1 MKKHLIGLAL
11 LLSAQ
16 VGFAADLNFINRL
29 IATEMENFAE
39 DIGAIITYRSVN
51 APEAQGLLGFDI
63 GAVLTATKIQND
75 SLWGRVTA
83 DSAPTY
89 IIVPKLQAQKGLPFG
104 IDVGLSLSKAAN
116 TNISLLG
123 AEIRYALLEGST
135 VTPALGIRGTY
146 SRLSGV
152 DQLDADA
159 KGLEISISKGILLFT
174 PYAGIGKIW
183 STVTPKE
190 AAAFLPETEV
200 DFNRIFIGTRIAL
213 TLLNI
218 AIEAEKIGD
227 TQGVS
232 VKLGINF

>member
-1 MKKHLIGLAL
+1 MKKHLIGFAF
-11 LLSAQ
+11 LLSSQ
-16 VGFAADLNFINRL
+16 TGFAADLKFIDDL
-29 IATEMENFAE
+29 IATQMENFAE

-63 GAVLTATKIQND
+63 GAVLTATKIKND
-75 SLWGRVTA
+75 SLWQTA
-83 DSAPTY
+83 TGKNAPTY
-89 IIVPKLQAQKGLPFG
+89 IVVPKLQAQKGLPFG
-104 IDVGLSLSKAAN
+104 IDVGLSLSKAAD

-152 DQLDADA
+152 DQLDANA
-159 KGLEISISKGILLFT
+159 KGLEISVSKGLLLLT
-174 PYAGIGKIW
+174 PYAGIGKVW
-183 STVTPKE
+183 STITPKGT
-190 AAAFLPETEV
+190 AAALPETEV
-200 DFNRIFIGTRIAL
+200 NFNRIFIGTRIAL

-218 AIEAEKIGD
+218 AIEAEKIGE